1 MLKRTLFYW
10 LTSFV
15 IATAGYF
22 LLWALLPLH
31 HVFGNPYGMFLYQDR
46 YPLAYIAL
54 CCVIFGPLAA
64 RATDAFRRR
73 GRWGRVGV
81 VALLALATVVL
92 SSPLGGM
99 LWEWHDMRA
108 GYFPDDWASV
118 LFLNG
123 ARDGLTVGW
132 FIVLLSVPYNV
143 LGLLV
148 CYGLLA
154 AGARRFPPFAAS
166 PQ

>member
-1 MLKRTLFYW
+1 VLQRTVFYW
-10 LTSFV
+10 LRAFAC
-15 IATAGYF
+15 ATLGYF
-22 LLWALLPLH
+22 LLWALLPRH
-31 HVFGNPYGMFLYQDR
+31 YVFGNPYGMILYQDR

-54 CCVIFGPLAA
+54 CCACFGPLAA
-64 RATDAFRRR
+64 GATNAFRRR
-73 GRWGRVGV
+73 GPWGRVGV

-108 GYFPDDWASV
+108 GYFPDNWAQV

-148 CYGLLA
+148 CYRLMA
-154 AGARRFPPFAAS
+154 AGARRFPAPVS
-166 PQ
+166 LP